1 MAPKHFLTSNFRVAF
16 EEYFNPEQQI
26 RAVNDLKAH
35 IADVQDGSE
44 EKRRELGVLR
54 PQDTTAEQQ
63 DTRIAAHLDK
73 CHWQLAQLYR
83 VSFSSLLGL
92 RCPPSPYIRADSRA
106 AVSDVLFRTVLQAM
120 PHRRGR
126 GIPSTSNQLCA

>member
-16 EEYFNPEQQI
+16 EEYFNPEQQS

-63 DTRIAAHLDK
+63 DTRVAAHLDK

-83 VSFSSLLGL
+83 VSASSLIGL
-92 RCPPSPYIRADSRA
+92 RRPSSPHIRADSRA
-106 AVSDVLFRTVLQAM
+106 AVSDALPCTVLQTV
-120 PHRRGR
+120 PHR
-126 GIPSTSNQLCA
+126 